1 MSKRPETHTFP
12 EGVITEPLPGE
23 VIYPLTRQ
31 QKT

>member
-23 VIYPLTRQ
+23 VIYPLTR
-31 QKT
+31 